1 MKKQP
6 CWLPKQ
12 RKFFGDFSLKNNKQK
27 EMRQG
32 KKISPALPEF
42 HINFLRHN
50 FCYSV
55 SSIVVEI
62 IFHRMSEPFD

>member
-1 MKKQP
+1 MKRQP

-27 EMRQG
+27 KMRQG

-42 HINFLRHN
+42 HINFFKAQFLL
-50 FCYSV
+50 
-55 SSIVVEI
+55 
-62 IFHRMSEPFD
+62 